1 MKLLRIGSAIILI
14 CSVAACIEMKNV
26 SVFASSVTTVTTAT
40 NTMIEADR
48 SVCKTTNETLSEVSK
63 FPGVG
68 AMANYDCVNL
78 NKVLDSISGVNLV
91 LENYGKAL
99 HDISEDTFIGYDS
112 DSTALQSTLKALPTN
127 IKPSDDK
134 IAAVSGLASWIAS
147 VETQDDREK
156 AVEAA
161 MSGNNGEMKENFHK
175 VVALLSELSKQYE
188 EALTT
193 NARITQASIG
203 IVKHDFARCGSMT
216 IVVTENT
223 GKTSGSATPPKCEPV
238 AVEEMTKRL
247 TANLELVD
255 GTPASLTVAQMKA
268 ITDYRNSL
276 DAMSKAFD
284 AASQKQTSKQ
294 LLPEVITFAK
304 QARTV
309 SQSVQKAFP
318 L

>member
-193 NARITQASIG
+193 NARI
-203 IVKHDFARCGSMT
+203 ARCGSMT